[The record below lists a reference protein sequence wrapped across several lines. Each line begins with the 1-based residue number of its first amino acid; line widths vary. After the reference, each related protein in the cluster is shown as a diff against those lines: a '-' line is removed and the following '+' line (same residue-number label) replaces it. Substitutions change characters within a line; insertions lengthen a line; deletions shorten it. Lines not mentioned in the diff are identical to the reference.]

1 VLTEYLEQDVDATY
15 MGNKTRFINNAD
27 TNLANCHAKSL
38 MCNTVQRIGMYA
50 SVDMQ
55 PGTEL
60 FFHYN
65 YTKEQMKGYKQPKAQ
80 IVAVKQ
86 KAELVKP
93 RPEHTVDMSSSD
105 DDQPLVSVKRSNGKT
120 TTQTIAAKN
129 VRSITRTSSLSSFG
143 DIEDEDPDQSYN
155 TVAEIGNTDDE
166 VEFQP
171 DTAENSD
178 GSDLGGEAAENA
190 DEDEITTRRRGSF
203 QQQSDR
209 VVAVKQRGGARN
221 GAGRKRKR

>member
-1 VLTEYLEQDVDATY
+1 VLTKYLEQDVDATY
-15 MGNKTRFINNAD
+15 MGKKTRFINNAD

-80 IVAVKQ
+80 TVAVKQ
-86 KAELVKP
+86 KTKPVKT
-93 RPEHTVDMSSSD
+93 RPEHTVNILSSD
-105 DDQPLVSVKRSNGKT
+105 DEPLVPVRRSNGKR
-120 TTQTIAAKN
+120 TTQTTAAKN
-129 VRSITRTSSLSSFG
+129 ARSTARTSSLSTFG
-143 DIEDEDPDQSYN
+143 GIEDGEHDQSYN
-155 TVAEIGNTDDE
+155 TVVEIGNTDDE

-178 GSDLGGEAAENA
+178 GSDLGSEAAENA
-190 DEDEITTRRRGSF
+190 DKDETTMHRRGNS

-209 VVAVKQRGGARN
+209 VVAVKQRGGVRN

>member
-1 VLTEYLEQDVDATY
+1 

-65 YTKEQMKGYKQPKAQ
+65 YTKEQMKGYKQPKTQ
-80 IVAVKQ
+80 VVAVKQ
-86 KAELVKP
+86 KTKHAKT
-93 RPEHTVDMSSSD
+93 RPEHSADILSSD
-105 DDQPLVSVKRSNGKT
+105 EEASELAECPNRRT
-120 TTQTIAAKN
+120 TTKERAAKTAKSTSGANRLSN
-129 VRSITRTSSLSSFG
+129 VDDPG
-143 DIEDEDPDQSYN
+143 DERDVQCYDLAMEVKDTDE
-155 TVAEIGNTDDE
+155 DE

-171 DTAENSD
+171 DTAESSN
-178 GSDLGGEAAENA
+178 GSDLGSEAAGNS
-190 DEDEITTRRRGSF
+190 DEDGIMTRGRGRPRK
-203 QQQSDR
+203 QPDR
-209 VVAVKQRGGARN
+209 VVAVKQRRELHTGAN
-221 GAGRKRKR
+221 RKRKR

>member
-65 YTKEQMKGYKQPKAQ
+65 YTKEQMKGFKQPKAQ
-80 IVAVKQ
+80 IVAVKR
-86 KAELVKP
+86 KAKPVKT
-93 RPEHTVDMSSSD
+93 RPEHTVNMLSSD
-105 DDQPLVSVKRSNGKT
+105 DEPLVSVRRSNGKT
-120 TTQTIAAKN
+120 TMQTIAAKN
-129 VRSITRTSSLSSFG
+129 AGSTTRTSSLSSFG
-143 DIEDEDPDQSYN
+143 DIEDGDHDQSYN

-178 GSDLGGEAAENA
+178 GSNLGGGAAENV
-190 DEDEITTRRRGSF
+190 DEDETTTHRRGNS

-209 VVAVKQRGGARN
+209 VVAVKQRGGVRN

>member
-65 YTKEQMKGYKQPKAQ
+65 YTKEQMKGFRQPKAQ
-80 IVAVKQ
+80 IVVVKRKSKPV
-86 KAELVKP
+86 KA
-93 RPEHTVDMSSSD
+93 RPEHTVNMLSSD
-105 DDQPLVSVKRSNGKT
+105 DEPLVSVRRSNGKT
-120 TTQTIAAKN
+120 TMQTIAAKN
-129 VRSITRTSSLSSFG
+129 ARSTTRTSSLSIFG
-143 DIEDEDPDQSYN
+143 DMEDGEHGQSYN

-178 GSDLGGEAAENA
+178 GGAAENA
-190 DEDEITTRRRGSF
+190 DEDETTTHRRGNS

-209 VVAVKQRGGARN
+209 VVAVKQRGGVRN
-221 GAGRKRKR
+221 SAGRKRKR